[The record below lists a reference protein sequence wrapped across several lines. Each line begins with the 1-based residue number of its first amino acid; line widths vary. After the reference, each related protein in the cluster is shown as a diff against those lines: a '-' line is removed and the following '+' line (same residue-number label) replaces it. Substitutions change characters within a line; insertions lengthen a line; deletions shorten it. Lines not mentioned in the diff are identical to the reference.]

1 MSAHLVRED
10 AGMVDA
16 DEFER
21 TRDEICA
28 SGPASDGD
36 NLLGME
42 MDCCAYLGDPA
53 FAGDDPGLWHGMT
66 VRRSEGADWL
76 ITGRAV
82 SRVGDA
88 PAVATELSRIW
99 DQNLRYEY
107 RSAHTVAT
115 ATASVT
121 LRAVTQAGPAGIWV
135 TAEVEV
141 ALT

>member
-1 MSAHLVRED
+1 MCAHIVRED

-21 TRDEICA
+21 TRYEICA

-42 MDCCAYLGDPA
+42 MDCGAYLGDPA

-66 VRRSEGADWL
+66 VRRSEGANWL

-82 SRVGDA
+82 SRFGDA
-88 PAVATELSRIW
+88 SLIGAGRGALIGRRLG
-99 DQNLRYEY
+99 D
-107 RSAHTVAT
+107 AH
-115 ATASVT
+115 
-121 LRAVTQAGPAGIWV
+121 
-135 TAEVEV
+135 VEV
-141 ALT
+141 MFKRP